1 MPPDI
6 ISLLK
11 LLKDLLPPDVYARI
25 IPNILGLMESTD
37 PNMHRQLGQMLM
49 EWIRANYPQYAKLME
64 TILQRMAPAAAE
76 AGGAGGAG
84 GAAGGTGGAAAALTA
99 AQVAAILAALVAILF
114 AAWSIY
120 SEANTG
126 LYTPPIPP
134 TGGTPCGTGTPG
146 GMRMARLRRTVS
158 CWGWGSRSTLNK
170 AIRLAEDMC
179 NADSQ
184 HCTGGC
190 TGAGLSCKPDV
201 AIQNVESFNGILAT
215 RVVLEFTCPCVC
227 K

>member
-25 IPNILGLMESTD
+25 IPMILGLMESTD
-37 PNMHRQLGQMLM
+37 PNMHRVLGQTLM
-49 EWIRANYPQYAKLME
+49 EWVRSFYPQYERLME
-64 TILQRMAPAAAE
+64 IILQRMAPAASSP
-76 AGGAGGAG
+76 
-84 GAAGGTGGAAAALTA
+84 TTGAAAALTA
-99 AQVAAILAALVAILF
+99 AQVAAILAAIAAIVF

-120 SEANTG
+120 SEYTTE

-134 TGGTPCGTGTPG
+134 TGGTPCGIGTPDG
-146 GMRMARLRRTVS
+146 LRMARLRRTVS
-158 CWGWGSRSTLNK
+158 VWGWGSRSTLNK
-170 AIRLAEDMC
+170 AIRLAEEMC
-179 NADSQ
+179 SADA
-184 HCTGGC
+184 HHCKGNCTG
-190 TGAGLSCKPDV
+190 TGLKCQPDV
-201 AIQNVESFNGILAT
+201 AVQNVESFNGILAT